1 MNRIVFIIGIAL
13 ALIAAGCGS
22 DNPQPAK
29 ASVTP
34 PPVTPPPAVE
44 QPKPSPPASVEPP
57 PASAIPASIK
67 PKWAR
72 AHRVRPVAQAPSQ
85 FGPVAVEDS
94 RAAKLADEILK
105 LPLQERLAWS
115 KQEFAKRG
123 IGNVHDDQ

>member
-34 PPVTPPPAVE
+34 PPVTPPAAVE
-44 QPKPSPPASVEPP
+44 QPKPSPMAPVKPP
-57 PASAIPASIK
+57 PASAIPVSIK
-67 PKWAR
+67 PKPAR
-72 AHRVRPVAQAPSQ
+72 VHRVRHVAQSPAQ
-85 FGPVAVEDS
+85 FAPVAVGDS
-94 RAAKLADEILK
+94 RPIKLANEIIK
-105 LPLQERLAWS
+105 LPLQERLEWG

-123 IGNVHDDQ
+123 IGNVHDH

>member
-1 MNRIVFIIGIAL
+1 MNRIVLITGIAL

-34 PPVTPPPAVE
+34 PSVTSPPAAE
-44 QPKPSPPASVEPP
+44 QPKPSPVAPVDPPAPPRVSTVPAAVEPK
-57 PASAIPASIK
+57 PAHVHK
-67 PKWAR
+67 VRR
-72 AHRVRPVAQAPSQ
+72 AAQVA
-85 FGPVAVEDS
+85 PVAVEDS
-94 RAAKLADEILK
+94 RAVKLADEILK
-105 LPLQERLAWS
+105 LPLQDRLAWS